1 MKKNYLAIMLF
12 AVIAISCKKENL
24 SNSYS
29 GNELV
34 EFKTMEDYQQ
44 KLKEYQSLD
53 FDELATKVEKE
64 NSVISEIIQ
73 LQKVLLDT
81 NAFETK
87 EDLLSFVSENSNY
100 LKIIKE
106 NNEDEL
112 VTLYENNPNK
122 FFANKNS
129 KMFKIGNNVYKILND
144 GTVYTSVNNFN
155 KLKNLNI
162 QSVNDLNQDDIFV
175 FQSLSEAQIEN
186 KTFNYYFN
194 PADDRLDCGPG
205 VRDIFKTGLSASGPQ
220 NRTRIYVNLRT
231 QTFNKFV
238 IKETKLPDGTKVDI
252 EYPYERFFYVEFD
265 VRNALRS
272 WGVWIPARRTTSVN
286 LSLNISTR
294 INTSSWEETVYP
306 RTINGLNT
314 HIHSDI
320 DVIDI
325 TTFGSFNFFING
337 YNISFNTPSI
347 PTTRAICN

>member
-12 AVIAISCKKENL
+12 AVIAISCKKENI

-44 KLKEYQSLD
+44 KLQEYQSLD

-81 NAFETK
+81 NAFQTK

-144 GTVYTSVNNFN
+144 GTVYTSVSNFN

-175 FQSLSEAQIEN
+175 FQSLSVAQVEN
-186 KTFNYYFN
+186 KTWNYYFN
-194 PADDRLDCGPG
+194 PADDKLSCGLG
-205 VRDIFKTGLSASGPQ
+205 SRDIFKTGLSASGPQ
-220 NRTRIYVNLRT
+220 NRTRLYLITRIHTDPEIDVNSKYGT
-231 QTFNKFV
+231 VT
-238 IKETKLPDGTKVDI
+238 LPEDS
-252 EYPYERFFYVEFD
+252 YFYVECEI
-265 VRNALRS
+265 RNALRS
-272 WGVWIPARRTTSVN
+272 WGVWIPASRTTNANIN
-286 LSLNISTR
+286 LTISIRKGT
-294 INTSSWEETVYP
+294 NNWEDYNYP
-306 RTINGLNT
+306 RVYSGRT
-314 HIHSDI
+314 HLI
-320 DVIDI
+320 DREIDKWDVS
-325 TTFGSFNFFING
+325 GMAFNFFIKS
-337 YNISFNTPSI
+337 YNVSFSTPSI
-347 PTTRAICN
+347 PLTTAGCN

>member
-1 MKKNYLAIMLF
+1 MLF
-12 AVIAISCKKENL
+12 AVIAISCKKENI

-53 FDELATKVEKE
+53 FDELAIKVEKE

-81 NAFETK
+81 NAFQNK

-144 GTVYTSVNNFN
+144 GTV
-155 KLKNLNI
+155 
-162 QSVNDLNQDDIFV
+162 
-175 FQSLSEAQIEN
+175 
-186 KTFNYYFN
+186 
-194 PADDRLDCGPG
+194 
-205 VRDIFKTGLSASGPQ
+205 
-220 NRTRIYVNLRT
+220 
-231 QTFNKFV
+231 
-238 IKETKLPDGTKVDI
+238 
-252 EYPYERFFYVEFD
+252 
-265 VRNALRS
+265 
-272 WGVWIPARRTTSVN
+272 
-286 LSLNISTR
+286 
-294 INTSSWEETVYP
+294 
-306 RTINGLNT
+306 
-314 HIHSDI
+314 
-320 DVIDI
+320 
-325 TTFGSFNFFING
+325 
-337 YNISFNTPSI
+337 
-347 PTTRAICN
+347 